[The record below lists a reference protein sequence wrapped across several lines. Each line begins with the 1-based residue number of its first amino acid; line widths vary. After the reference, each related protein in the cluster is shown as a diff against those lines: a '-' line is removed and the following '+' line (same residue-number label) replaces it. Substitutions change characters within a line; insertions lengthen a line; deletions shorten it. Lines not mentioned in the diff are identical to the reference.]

1 MSVIPETMK
10 CLVKAKAE
18 KGLWM
23 EERPVP
29 KIEPDEVLIKIE
41 RTAIC
46 GTDMHIYKWDDWAK
60 DNVPVG
66 LVTGH
71 EYSGYVADIGS
82 GVRRVNI
89 GQKVTG
95 EGHVVGNRSRNA
107 RAGRFHLD
115 PDTKGIG
122 VNLPGAFAQYL
133 ALPEFN
139 VIPLQDNVPLEIGAI
154 LDPLGNAVHTALSFD
169 LVGEDVLI
177 TGAGPIG
184 IMAAAVAEE
193 AGARRIV
200 LTDINDWR
208 LDFAKKVAPNARMVN
223 VLNENLRDV
232 MAEIGMNEGFDV
244 GLEMS
249 GAEPAFNQ
257 LLDTMIMGGN
267 VAMLGIPAKPFP
279 VDFGKIVG
287 KALTLRGIYGRQMY
301 ETWYKML
308 ALLDSGLDMSPMIT
322 HRFDARD
329 FQQAFDLMET
339 GKSGKVI
346 LNWNEL

>member
-1 MSVIPETMK
+1 MSQTMK
-10 CLVKAKAE
+10 ALVKAKAE

-23 EERPVP
+23 QDVPVP
-29 KIEPDEVLIKIE
+29 ENAPNEVLVRIE

-46 GTDMHIYKWDDWAK
+46 GTDMHIYKWDEWAQK
-60 DNVPVG
+60 NVPVPM
-66 LVTGH
+66 VVGH
-71 EYSGYVADIGS
+71 EYGGTVEAIGS
-82 GVRRVNI
+82 TVTRV
-89 GQKVTG
+89 KVGERVSG

-122 VNLPGAFAQYL
+122 VNLPGAFAEYL

-139 VIPLQDNVPLEIGAI
+139 VIPLANNFDIEIAAI
-154 LDPLGNAVHTALSFD
+154 LDPLGNAVHTALAFD

-184 IMAAAVAEE
+184 VMAARVCER

-208 LDFAKKVAPNARMVN
+208 LEFAKTVTRRTTMVN
-223 VLNENLRDV
+223 SLNQDLKAV
-232 MAEIGMNEGFDV
+232 MTEIGMTEGFDV

-249 GAEPAFNQ
+249 GAKPAFDQ
-257 LLDTMIMGGN
+257 MLDTMLMGGQM
-267 VAMLGIPAKPFP
+267 AMLGIPATPYP

-287 KALTLRGIYGRQMY
+287 KALTLKGIYGRQMY
-301 ETWYKML
+301 ETWFKML
-308 ALLDSGLDMSPMIT
+308 AMIDSGLDMKPMIT
-322 HRFDARD
+322 HRFAARD
-329 FQQAFDLMET
+329 FQNAFDLMET
-339 GKSGKVI
+339 GKTGKVI
-346 LNWNEL
+346 LDWTQL

>member
-1 MSVIPETMK
+1 MTLPETMK
-10 CLVKAKAE
+10 CLVKAKPE
-18 KGLWM
+18 KGLWL
-23 EERPVP
+23 EERAVP

-46 GTDMHIYKWDDWAK
+46 GTDMHIYKWDGWAEE
-60 DNVPVG
+60 NVPVG
-66 LVTGH
+66 LIVGH

-107 RAGRFHLD
+107 RSGRFHLD

-139 VIPLQDNVPLEIGAI
+139 VIPLSDNLPLEIGAI

-169 LVGEDVLI
+169 LVGEDILI

-184 IMAAAVAEE
+184 IMAAAVACK
-193 AGARRIV
+193 AGGRRVV
-200 LTDINDWR
+200 LTDINNWR
-208 LDFAKKVAPNARMVN
+208 LDFAKKVAPDAIFVN
-223 VLNENLRDV
+223 TMEKNLSGV
-232 MAEIGMNEGFDV
+232 MSDIGMNEGFDV

-257 LLDTMIMGGN
+257 MLDSMIMGGN
-267 VAMLGIPAKPFP
+267 VAILGLPSKPFP
-279 VDFGKIVG
+279 VDLAKIVG

-301 ETWYKML
+301 DTWYKML
-308 ALLDSGLDMSPMIT
+308 AMLDSGLDMSPMIT
-322 HRFDARD
+322 HRFAARD
-329 FQQAFDLMET
+329 YQKAFDLMET
-339 GKSGKVI
+339 GKTGKVI
-346 LNWNEL
+346 LDWNEI